1 MQIAVISFTRNG
13 KELADKIAGYLSE
26 EGYEVTTDIKC
37 NGVQGSIT
45 ESLGEWTGRMFRKRD
60 ALIYVGAAG
69 IAVRAIAPYVESKTS
84 DPAVL
89 VADEKGSYMIPI
101 LSGHIGGANELA
113 VSLAARIGGSPVIT
127 TATDIHHLWA
137 VDKFAQENHLW
148 IEDMA
153 KAKRISARLLAGEEI
168 IVDCTCEE
176 NQIKGE
182 PPKGIRMMNV
192 QSQEKEPDI
201 CIGIRKNPGWRHTL
215 YLVPRA
221 AVVGIGCRKGDGR
234 GKDREGN

>member
-1 MQIAVISFTRNG
+1 MQIAVISLPESG

-101 LSGHIGGANELA
+101 LSGHIGGAMNWL
-113 VSLAARIGGSPVIT
+113 
-127 TATDIHHLWA
+127 
-137 VDKFAQENHLW
+137 F
-148 IEDMA
+148 
-153 KAKRISARLLAGEEI
+153 RL
-168 IVDCTCEE
+168 
-176 NQIKGE
+176 
-182 PPKGIRMMNV
+182 PP
-192 QSQEKEPDI
+192 E
-201 CIGIRKNPGWRHTL
+201 
-215 YLVPRA
+215 
-221 AVVGIGCRKGDGR
+221 
-234 GKDREGN
+234 